1 MNNQEIL
8 NGSKFDISEYI
19 DALRLNPEDD
29 KAVLTTILK
38 ELVKLFWQEK
48 TLSQDN
54 KGNIGTEQEGEIQE
68 EIILEDKAQRER
80 NQYDLKWLF
89 GLSQKPHNP
98 DYWEPNWDNWNDR
111 IDDIQNLYNAG
122 DKLYTLSV
130 YDIVSNIVCAIH
142 EQVKAQV
149 DLSQE
154 LKETI
159 NKQYNA
165 IIKLG
170 DILHES
176 DFKFKVSNDIPYP
189 EIRKDYLHKLD
200 GMDTLLVNLGDKKFI
215 ELAIAGSFFF
225 DPRLVK
231 KEIEN
236 LIKEFSVS
244 ENIRNKLSRPDVNL
258 ESSIDSGKAKNDVT
272 DFVSEKISKIEK
284 EQKDNLQKVN
294 KLFNILT
301 EKNFKE
307 YLIKSKNLESDVNQQ
322 ESKLEVYLAN
332 QFREEIKKVGESMPQ
347 DDEVFEYLKKTYNP
361 TKKTIDGLKSRD
373 KLNEYLA
380 AKQLAKLDTF
390 RDNQIEKMNY
400 LKARYTIDGNI
411 VGDNTTLK
419 KGDKAVYTIKDPNS
433 KEEIKFM
440 VHIDRDGNRFVRN
453 LITDKTGITVS
464 QGKDSVLQN
473 TIISHVWGRAYDP
486 RYFTSLWNIV
496 LVPAWANSLMDKEEA
511 PAGTLASKMRATY
524 MQLCT
529 KLYNEY
535 QESKESKKGVFPEK
549 VEGNYLSGLPKVKN
563 KEDIISGE
571 FSFNVISE
579 SKKYIKIYT
588 KNIEI
593 EDQTTI
599 KM

>member
-1 MNNQEIL
+1 MDEQLKNQL
-8 NGSKFDISEYI
+8 G
-19 DALRLNPEDD
+19 
-29 KAVLTTILK
+29 ILK
-38 ELVKLFWQEK
+38 
-48 TLSQDN
+48 T
-54 KGNIGTEQEGEIQE
+54 ITE
-68 EIILEDKAQRER
+68 LEDKNIDKVLNSVQS
-80 NQYDLKWLF
+80 DLDNAKNEDEANKEVKKQ
-89 GLSQKPHNP
+89 LSR
-98 DYWEPNWDNWNDR
+98 DF
-111 IDDIQNLYNAG
+111 DDIKWFKDNRKNCIAWIEKLYKAG
-122 DKLYTLSV
+122 DRLYSLSICDTLSNSIKILYEHQTEKV
-130 YDIVSNIVCAIH
+130 EVDKLKSYYDAIIIIGEILYKH
-142 EQVKAQV
+142 DFKVIEANV
-149 DLSQE
+149 DLPS
-154 LKETI
+154 
-159 NKQYNA
+159 
-165 IIKLG
+165 IKM
-170 DILHES
+170 
-176 DFKFKVSNDIPYP
+176 KKSN
-189 EIRKDYLHKLD
+189 LHKLD
-200 GMDTLLVNLGDKKFI
+200 GMDSLLVNLGDKKFI

-361 TKKTIDGLKSRD
+361 TKKTIDGLKSSD

-419 KGDKAVYTIKDPNS
+419 KGDKAVYTIEDPNS